1 MPVLY
6 RCVTTAAYLE
16 VKLQT
21 LFGAAILSLGFEDR
35 VGYLDVDLRLL
46 GGGLASLRPER
57 VGHGGPPGSRN
68 CQFAQAGAFTAIGRA
83 VIGK

>member
-1 MPVLY
+1 MLV
-6 RCVTTAAYLE
+6 

-35 VGYLDVDLRLL
+35 VGDLDVDLRLL